1 VNKEELNN
9 YFKQQVQLPILSED
23 DKGNCEGKLTVEE
36 CKQATFSMART
47 NHQDKMA
54 YPWNSIK
61 CFGQT

>member
-1 VNKEELNN
+1 MNKEELNN

-47 NHQDKMA
+47 NHQD
-54 YPWNSIK
+54 
-61 CFGQT
+61 